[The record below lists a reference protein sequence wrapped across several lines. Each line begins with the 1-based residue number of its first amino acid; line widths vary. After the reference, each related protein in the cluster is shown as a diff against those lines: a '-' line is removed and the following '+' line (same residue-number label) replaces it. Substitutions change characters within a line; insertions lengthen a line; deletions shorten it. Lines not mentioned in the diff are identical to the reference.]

1 MATATK
7 KLRSAL
13 DDVKNKRPIRSTNK
27 LANCQ
32 PRADRVVVRLDEAE
46 TTSPGGIVV
55 VSAEKQRPSTGVV
68 VKVGP
73 GRPLSAGGFQPIDL
87 KPGDHV
93 MFIPF
98 AGMSV
103 ENGITRDN
111 DHLLLRE
118 EDIVAVLDD

>member
-1 MATATK
+1 MSATAK
-7 KLRSAL
+7 MRKAL
-13 DDVKNKRPIRSTNK
+13 SDVKSKRPISTNQ
-27 LANCQ
+27 LANCR
-32 PRADRVVVRLDEAE
+32 PRADRVVVKLDKVE

-55 VSAEKQRPSTGVV
+55 VSAEKARPSTGTI

-73 GRPLSAGGFQPIDL
+73 GRPLAAGGHQPIDL

-93 MFIPF
+93 MFVPF

-103 ENGITRDN
+103 ESGITRDD

-118 EDIVAVLDD
+118 EDVVAVLDD